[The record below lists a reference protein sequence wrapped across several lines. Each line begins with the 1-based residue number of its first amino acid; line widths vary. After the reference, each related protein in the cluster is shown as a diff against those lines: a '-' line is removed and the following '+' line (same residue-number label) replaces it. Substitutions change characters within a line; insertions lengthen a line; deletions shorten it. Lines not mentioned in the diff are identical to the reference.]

1 MIQYSHTGIRNL
13 HLFLTFTSIANNW
26 VYAIN
31 FIFSIYIF
39 CMFYSFNSNLQF
51 IKHGPILLC
60 PDDVNGS
67 ETYIAILFPSSL
79 YWNECA
85 FTSIFSVHPFKFG
98 IFSSFNYMD
107 LFSCFPDNTRDSEIH
122 VPSSAIWR
130 GIYLPVIV
138 ELLFAATAKAKLQIS
153 ICWNAHFI
161 FKSVLKQSCSN
172 WSLKIP
178 LIQGSWTKRS
188 GFSLGFSLQS
198 NSCPRIIYLSQS
210 ANMHWQPLYYL
221 IPQLNISYWGH

>member
-39 CMFYSFNSNLQF
+39 CMFHSFNSNLQF

-67 ETYIAILFPSSL
+67 ETYSYYFLHRSIET
-79 YWNECA
+79 NEHLLPY
-85 FTSIFSVHPFKFG
+85 FLSISFKLG

-122 VPSSAIWR
+122 IPSSAIWR
-130 GIYLPVIV
+130 WIYLPVIV

-153 ICWNAHFI
+153 ICWNVHFI
-161 FKSVLKQSCSN
+161 FKSVLIRSCSN
-172 WSLKIP
+172 W
-178 LIQGSWTKRS
+178 
-188 GFSLGFSLQS
+188 F
-198 NSCPRIIYLSQS
+198 
-210 ANMHWQPLYYL
+210 H
-221 IPQLNISYWGH
+221 